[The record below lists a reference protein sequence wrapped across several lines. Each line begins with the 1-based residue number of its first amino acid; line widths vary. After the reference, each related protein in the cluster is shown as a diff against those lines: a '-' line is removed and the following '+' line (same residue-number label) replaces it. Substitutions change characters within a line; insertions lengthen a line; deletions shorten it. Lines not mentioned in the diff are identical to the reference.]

1 VDYSPRARFVSDDGL
16 SAGSAADRAADINEA
31 FADPEVDAVLAA
43 VGGMTTHEV
52 LDHLDLDLIASSD
65 KAFVGRS
72 DNVFVHAALLTQA
85 GLTSFY
91 GAAFL
96 PQFGEPP
103 TPMPEIVAAWIAA
116 LMRRDTNVLQVA
128 DSHTLTGNDWRGRPV
143 RDHEPLPRSRPG
155 RGTWLRSGRSRGHL
169 VGGELGIIVELLKA
183 NLIDLDGAILFWDVV
198 NDFDDR
204 VPRLWTELT
213 RLADLSTLNGMLV
226 GDNTWIS
233 AGDWERQLLV
243 LVERDLAKAD
253 IPIGVG
259 FDCGH
264 YDPSWIFPFG
274 DQVVLD
280 SRHGLIIYPN

>member
-1 VDYSPRARFVSDDGL
+1 
-16 SAGSAADRAADINEA
+16 
-31 FADPEVDAVLAA
+31 
-43 VGGMTTHEV
+43 MTTREV
-52 LDHLDLDLIASSD
+52 LDHLDIDLIVGSD
-65 KAFVGRS
+65 KAFIGRS
-72 DNVFVHAALLTQA
+72 DNVFVHAALLKLA

-103 TPMPEIVAAWIAA
+103 TPMPETVAAWTAA

-155 RGTWLRSGRSRGHL
+155 RGTWLRSGHARGHL
-169 VGGELGIIVELLKA
+169 VGGELGIIVELLQEGM
-183 NLIDLDGAILFWDVV
+183 IDLDGAILFWDVV
-198 NDFDDR
+198 NDLDDR
-204 VPRLWTELT
+204 VSSLWTKLT
-213 RLADLSTLNGMLV
+213 GLVDLSMLNGMIV
-226 GDNTWIS
+226 GDNTW
-233 AGDWERQLLV
+233 AGADEWERQV
-243 LVERDLAKAD
+243 RTLVERDLVNSE

-280 SRHGLIIYPN
+280 AEHGLVIYPDPGLQRGVNSHGSSVVGDRI